1 MRRGD
6 ASGNILTE
14 FFFLFGE
21 ERKKIIIN
29 NLYDGV
35 RVCASICECV
45 CN

>member
-14 FFFLFGE
+14 FFLFGE

-35 RVCASICECV
+35 RVRASICECV